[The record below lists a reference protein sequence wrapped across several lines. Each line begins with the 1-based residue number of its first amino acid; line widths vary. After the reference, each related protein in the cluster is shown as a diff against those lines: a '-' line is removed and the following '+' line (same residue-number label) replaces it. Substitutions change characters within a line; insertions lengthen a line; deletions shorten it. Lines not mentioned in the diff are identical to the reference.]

1 MVLEKRG
8 YTFESETDTEAVAVL
23 CKYIWDSQ
31 PTKRLTFNTLIKAV
45 IKELEGSFAF
55 VFKSIHFPSEIV
67 MARRGSPLLIGVK
80 TDKKLKVDFVDVEV
94 APDSDKLETS
104 EWGSRMRGRK
114 RVSEALTL
122 VLLPPPPK
130 STTSTA
136 TLPSSPFR
144 PRPTTPTCAGPSRGR
159 SSRTTVCLSRS
170 SSSSPRTPLPS
181 SSTPSASSTSR
192 TTTSL
197 TSPRE
202 VRRCRRDAFCLSC
215 PPCLKL
221 TETPFRMAHAP
232 SQSSTST
239 ASAATMACRPSARL
253 RRSRSSSPR
262 S

>member
-122 VLLPPPPK
+122 VLLPPPQSQQRRRQPC
-130 STTSTA
+130 
-136 TLPSSPFR
+136 P
-144 PRPTTPTCAGPSRGR
+144 PRPSDLGQQRQPAPDPVAGVPLGRRYASADRVLHRLGRLCRRRAHQARPLPRGR
-159 SSRTTVCLSRS
+159 RHRS
-170 SSSSPRTPLPS
+170 HRRGRCVDVDATRSVSAVLR
-181 SSTPSASSTSR
+181 ASS
-192 TTTSL
+192 
-197 TSPRE
+197 
-202 VRRCRRDAFCLSC
+202 
-215 PPCLKL
+215 
-221 TETPFRMAHAP
+221 
-232 SQSSTST
+232 
-239 ASAATMACRPSARL
+239 
-253 RRSRSSSPR
+253 
-262 S
+262 